1 MATRVSKMPVPDNKG
16 RVQISKEDHE
26 RIRRRR
32 QGLDVLRK
40 QAEIAM
46 HRLKVDIF
54 NTWRTGNA
62 TMAQLSA
69 ASGYTEV
76 WIGKIIDEIKENP
89 ELLEEAVRD
98 WIRENP
104 NESLNGKLDDGRDYA
119 ESEVS

>member
-1 MATRVSKMPVPDNKG
+1 MATRVSKMPAPDNRGKI
-16 RVQISKEDHE
+16 QISNSDYE
-26 RIRRRR
+26 RIKRRR

-62 TMAQLSA
+62 TMAQLSS

-76 WIGKIIDEIKENP
+76 WIGKIIEEIKDNP
-89 ELLEEAVRD
+89 ELLEEAIRD
-98 WIRENP
+98 WIKENP
-104 NESLNGKLDDGRDYA
+104 NESLNGRLDDERDYP
-119 ESEVS
+119 EPEVS